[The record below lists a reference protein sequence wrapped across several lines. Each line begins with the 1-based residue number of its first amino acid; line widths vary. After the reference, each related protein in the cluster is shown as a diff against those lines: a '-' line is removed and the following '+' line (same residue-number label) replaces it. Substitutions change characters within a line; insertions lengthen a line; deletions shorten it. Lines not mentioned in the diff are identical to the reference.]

1 MAFQTTGCV
10 LHGKKL
16 RVNNNIDLK
25 LVGEDLMKRLFFSL
39 LVLFS
44 VTTAAW
50 SQSLPPEVVSYPDVI
65 VHNGKIYTMDDKS
78 NSANAGAVVEAVA
91 VRDGKILLAATN
103 KQILALRGPQTRVID
118 AKGRTVVP
126 GIIDTHSHLF
136 DYAMDSLG
144 EGSPRLARAR
154 RAKRNLGKR
163 ETKNS

>member
-1 MAFQTTGCV
+1 
-10 LHGKKL
+10 
-16 RVNNNIDLK
+16 
-25 LVGEDLMKRLFFSL
+25 MKRWFFSL

-50 SQSLPPEVVSYPDVI
+50 SQSLPPEVVRYADAI
-65 VHNGKIYTMDDKS
+65 VHNGKVYTMDDKS

-103 KQILALRGPQTRVID
+103 KQVLALRGPQTRVID

-144 EGSPRLARAR
+144 EGSPRLRVRAEQNETWENVKQKTLDVIR
-154 RAKRNLGKR
+154 QEVEETQAWRVDCLGLAQTGDR
-163 ETKNS
+163 